1 MTEVDTHQPTLLLVD
16 DEQNILSALR
26 RLLRTEGYRILTANS
41 GAEAI
46 ELLKAET
53 VDVVMSDQRM
63 PGMAGVDLLRIAK
76 DMQPECVRIVL
87 SGYTELQ
94 AVTSAINDGAIY
106 KFLCK
111 PWDDA
116 HLKANIAEAFAR
128 RRMADE
134 NRRLTQELE
143 VKNTQLQELLAERS
157 DQVQIRSEALGVF
170 HEALEA
176 LPVGVIGVDDE
187 GLIAFCNSTAVAQ
200 LEGYPVGLGMA
211 ARESLPAELLNE
223 ALSLQLGDKRLLV
236 SRTRLGQRS
245 TSRGYLLALLDA
257 STIRAANEGA

>member
-1 MTEVDTHQPTLLLVD
+1 MTDATPHQPTLLLVD

-26 RLLRTEGYRILTANS
+26 RLLRSEGYRILTANC

-46 ELLKAET
+46 ELLKTET

-63 PGMAGVDLLRIAK
+63 PGMAGVDLLRVAK
-76 DMQPECVRIVL
+76 EMQPECVRIVL

-94 AVTSAINDGAIY
+94 SVTSAINDGAIY

-116 HLKANIAEAFAR
+116 HLKANVAEAFDR
-128 RRMADE
+128 RRMVDE
-134 NRRLTQELE
+134 NRRLTRELE
-143 VKNTQLQELLAERS
+143 LKNAQLHKLLAERS

-170 HEALEA
+170 HEVLEA

-187 GLIAFCNSTAVAQ
+187 GVIAFCNSAAVAQ
-200 LEGYPVGLGMA
+200 LDGHPVGLGMDANA
-211 ARESLPAELLNE
+211 ALPTELLGNVDSVE
-223 ALSLQLGDKRLLV
+223 LNGRRLRV

-245 TSRGYLLALLDA
+245 TSRGYLLTLLDTDA
-257 STIRAANEGA
+257 FRACEGGT

>member
-1 MTEVDTHQPTLLLVD
+1 MTDAATHQPTLLLVD

-26 RLLRTEGYRILTANS
+26 RLLRAEGYRILTANC
-41 GAEAI
+41 GTEAI
-46 ELLKAET
+46 ELLKTET

-76 DMQPECVRIVL
+76 EMQPECVRIVL

-116 HLKANIAEAFAR
+116 NLKANIAEAFVR
-128 RRMADE
+128 RRLADE

-143 VKNTQLQELLAERS
+143 IKNTQLQTLLAERS

-170 HEALEA
+170 HEVLEA

-187 GLIAFCNSTAVAQ
+187 GVIAFCNSAAIAQ
-200 LEGYPVGLGMA
+200 LNGHPIGLGMTASA
-211 ARESLPAELLNE
+211 ALPAELLDE
-223 ALSLQLGDKRLLV
+223 VDSIELGGKRHLV
-236 SRTRLGQRS
+236 SRTQLGQRS
-245 TSRGYLLALLDA
+245 TSRGYLLTLLDTA
-257 STIRAANEGA
+257 AFRAGEGGA